1 MAGALDVV
9 MVTTSY
15 PRTQG
20 DFAGH
25 FVASLATE
33 IAALEHRVT
42 VIAPHAPGLQLAEE
56 NAGVRVRR
64 VRYAADSAER
74 LAYGDGIVANLKH
87 DPLLARTVPGLA
99 RALRAAVREHSSAAD
114 VVHAHWAP
122 TAVLARLGDLDV
134 PVALSLHGSDVT
146 LARRGPLFRS
156 LLARGLAASDAAI
169 VVAAVQRDA
178 IVSRGLYDGPIE
190 VVPSGI
196 PHELTTRER
205 TREASSGPR
214 FLFVGRLVQSKGVS
228 GLIEAFALVSSML
241 PDATLTIAG
250 KGPLAGGLRDDIRMR
265 SLDSRV
271 ELMGEVSHARALE
284 LMIEHDAL
292 VLPSHGEGS
301 PLVVTEALA
310 LGTPVIGTPVGAVP
324 YLVGEA
330 GIIVPVGN
338 TSELAEALRA
348 FAHDRERFALL
359 GGQGRVRM
367 ANEYGWPGIAKRVL
381 GVYETAIE
389 RHGVRG

>member
-33 IAALEHRVT
+33 IAALDHRVT
-42 VIAPHAPGLQLAEE
+42 VIAPHAPGLSLAEE
-56 NAGVRVRR
+56 NAGVQVRR
-64 VRYAADSAER
+64 VRYASDSAER
-74 LAYGDGIVANLKH
+74 LAYGDGIVSNLKH

-99 RALRAAVREHSSAAD
+99 RALRAAVREHPAD

-122 TAVLARLGDLDV
+122 TAVLAGLGDLDA

-146 LARRGPLFRS
+146 LAGRGPLFRS
-156 LLARGLAASDAAI
+156 LLARGLAAADAAI

-178 IVSRGLYDGPIE
+178 IVKRGLDRGPIE

-196 PHELTTRER
+196 PLELTTRER
-205 TREASSGPR
+205 TSEATSGLK
-214 FLFVGRLVQSKGVS
+214 FLFVGRLVKSKGVS
-228 GLIEAFALVSSML
+228 GLLEAFALVSSML

-250 KGPLAGGLRDDIRMR
+250 KGPLAGDLRDDIRMR

-271 ELMGEVSHARALE
+271 ELLGEVTHARALE
-284 LMIEHDAL
+284 LMGEHDAL
-292 VLPSHGEGS
+292 VLPSNGEGS

-324 YLVGEA
+324 DLVGDA

-338 TSELAEALRA
+338 TSELAEAMRA
-348 FAHDRERFALL
+348 FAHGRERYALL
-359 GGQGRVRM
+359 GAQARVRM
-367 ANEYGWPGIAKRVL
+367 AAEYGWPGVAKRVL
-381 GVYETAIE
+381 DVYATAIE
-389 RHGVRG
+389 RRGARA